1 MSDAANRSHAEIA
14 ASAEASLERLWS
26 GIGASALDAL
36 VDGEAVDQAEL
47 DRLYD
52 QGREALAQERLDEA
66 LDAFASLAVRAPGK
80 PEYQFGY
87 ALCLQHF
94 GQVKEAGRHFAASL
108 ALDPS
113 DAACAYRLGECLAGC
128 GYLDDAR
135 DALNAALALCRLPDC
150 DPGIAPLAESLL
162 DRLA

>member
-113 DAACAYRLGECLAGC
+113 DAACAYRVGECLAAG
-128 GYLDDAR
+128 GHLTDAR
-135 DALNAALALCRLPDC
+135 DALQIALKLCGLPKT
-150 DPGIAPLAESLL
+150 DPSVRVLTLALL
-162 DRLA
+162 DRLN

>member
-1 MSDAANRSHAEIA
+1 MSKALKTGKPDLAARV
-14 ASAEASLERLWS
+14 EASLDRLM
-26 GIGASALDAL
+26 ASTEMAAR
-36 VDGEAVDQAEL
+36 VEANEIADEDL

-52 QGREALAQERLDEA
+52 EARQAMVDGRIDAA
-66 LDAFASLAVRAPGK
+66 LDGFSTLAVAAPGK
-80 PEYQFGY
+80 PEHQFGF

-94 GQVKEAGRHFAASL
+94 GRLEDAGRHFSAAL

-135 DALNAALALCRLPDC
+135 DALNSALALCRLPDC

>member
-1 MSDAANRSHAEIA
+1 MSENLNAEELAADAQASIDRLIA
-14 ASAEASLERLWS
+14 DMGLAAQVADSDIADE
-26 GIGASALDAL
+26 D
-36 VDGEAVDQAEL
+36 L

-52 QGREALAQERLDEA
+52 EAREALVDGRMDAA
-66 LDAFASLAVRAPGK
+66 LDGFATLAVAAPGK
-80 PEYQFGY
+80 SEHQFGF

-94 GQVKEAGRHFAASL
+94 GRIEDAGRHFSAAL
-108 ALDPS
+108 VLDPS
-113 DAACAYRLGECLAGC
+113 DAACAFRLGECLAAC
-128 GYLDDAR
+128 GHLEDAR